1 MDSLWRCWRATW
13 VRVWNVASLTLG
25 GLHHSCTSLTHPV
38 PGSSPREEHK
48 VPWESYYW
56 DNILPHF
63 CIPFTFFTNLWP
75 WDNPFLNVLK
85 QLGWMWG
92 CWEVFTEPSH
102 PDNPVLSGW
111 VKLCNRHFLTLS
123 LNLTAGT
130 QRSYPSTIL
139 NLTGLP
145 RQWAAHLCTK
155 VRKFC
160 QKEWRCTIFC
170 LPFFFFYTLVCLFLC
185 YVSHCKSLIHFCLV
199 LNLAYYG
206 CNGLVRTSIS
216 TTRFSKFLVLKK
228 CGEWQKTM
236 VSVWMRNRRLMI
248 TAYSITSVQT
258 CYCEHRHQS

>member
-1 MDSLWRCWRATW
+1 MLES
-13 VRVWNVASLTLG
+13 NVSKSVKCSVSDLRG
-25 GLHHSCTSLTHPV
+25 FKSCTSLTHPV

-170 LPFFFFYTLVCLFLC
+170 LPFFFFLLFFLHFSLFWC
-185 YVSHCKSLIHFCLV
+185 SVSHCKSLIHFCLV